1 MMGKQYHKSVF
12 YCVERRM
19 INMIKIENL
28 TCEYNKETVFE
39 ETSIEITSGI
49 WLLAGENGTGKSTLL
64 NILSNNR
71 TYWKNKNLTVKSS
84 KMDLPKEVILLD
96 DSVEIPMTM
105 TEIDLYKII
114 MKMNDIKADSSY
126 PVLHEGRKMF
136 SYSVGERKIAV
147 LRIVSQL
154 VPKVLLIDE
163 YLANLDETNVVEA
176 INLLKNMSSKGSI
189 IIVASN
195 DEYVKKMFSSVI
207 EIQNKKVVFSEK

>member
-1 MMGKQYHKSVF
+1 
-12 YCVERRM
+12 
-19 INMIKIENL
+19 
-28 TCEYNKETVFE
+28 
-39 ETSIEITSGI
+39 
-49 WLLAGENGTGKSTLL
+49 
-64 NILSNNR
+64 
-71 TYWKNKNLTVKSS
+71 
-84 KMDLPKEVILLD
+84 MDLPKEVILLD

-176 INLLKNMSSKGSI
+176 INLLLWLVMMNML
-189 IIVASN
+189 
-195 DEYVKKMFSSVI
+195 KKCFRL
-207 EIQNKKVVFSEK
+207 